1 MFIAPWEPL
10 PREALRYLWHSLV
23 EEFTEDEGMREG
35 AFRDVV
41 RRYSEAA
48 RHYHNL
54 DHLCMVVQWTWL
66 REDNPPA
73 LEFAAILHDVIYD
86 PRAADNEE
94 RSADYAREVLKSL
107 GVPREVREET
117 ARLILLTKTHE
128 VAENDAAGAALVDA
142 DLAVLGSGQAA
153 YDAYAAAIRKEYA
166 WVPEPDYRA
175 GRSRV
180 LERFLARVH
189 IYHGVE
195 FRERFEGPARA
206 NLARELALL
215 QGSR

>member
-1 MFIAPWEPL
+1 MFLTEGKPDPT
-10 PREALRYLWHSLV
+10 EACRILWHGLL

-41 RRYSEAA
+41 RRYSELA

-54 DHLCMVVQWTWL
+54 DHICMVVKWTWL
-66 REDNPPA
+66 PEDNPPA

-94 RSADYAREVLKSL
+94 RSAEYAQEVLKSL
-107 GVPREVREET
+107 GVPREVCEET

-142 DLAVLGSGQAA
+142 DLVVLGSYRAA

-180 LERFLARVH
+180 LERFLTRTH
-189 IYHGVE
+189 IYHGAE
-195 FRERFEGPARA
+195 FRERFEAPARA
-206 NLARELALL
+206 NLARELASL